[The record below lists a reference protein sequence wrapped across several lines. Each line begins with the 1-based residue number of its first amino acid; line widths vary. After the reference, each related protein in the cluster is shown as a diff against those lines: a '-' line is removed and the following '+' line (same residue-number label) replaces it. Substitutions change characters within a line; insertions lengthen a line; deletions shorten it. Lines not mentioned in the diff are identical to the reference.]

1 MAKILIVDDSDFFRS
16 VYSQAL
22 TAKGFQVAVAADGP
36 AGLERMVADPPQLI
50 FLDFVMPN
58 MSGEEVLRQMQ
69 THPEVH
75 GVPVIMLTSI
85 SAQIIGKDLL
95 TAGPIAG
102 YLKKEEASVDDVVKK
117 AQEVLGTSE
126 QNYDPATDP
135 NATHPQAAPAPQPQP
150 QVQAQPQPQ
159 QPPQQPPAPTA

>member
-1 MAKILIVDDSDFFRS
+1 MAKILIIDDSDFFRS

-22 TAKGFQVAVAADGP
+22 TAKGFEVAVAADGP
-36 AGLERMVADPPQLI
+36 SGLQRMLADPPQLI

-69 THPEVH
+69 TYEQVR

-85 SAQIIGKDLL
+85 SAQIVGKDLL

-135 NATHPQAAPAPQPQP
+135 NRQQPQAQT
-150 QVQAQPQPQ
+150 QPQ
-159 QPPQQPPAPTA
+159 QLPEQPPAPTV